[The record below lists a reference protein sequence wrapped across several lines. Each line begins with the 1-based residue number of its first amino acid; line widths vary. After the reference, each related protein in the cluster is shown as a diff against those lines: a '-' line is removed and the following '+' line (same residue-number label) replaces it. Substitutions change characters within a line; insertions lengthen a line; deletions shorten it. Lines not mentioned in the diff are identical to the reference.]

1 MSLRDIV
8 IAIIVLVAGLY
19 ALRRAWIGVLLWTWL
34 STMNPHRY
42 AWGVLATAPIAAFAA
57 GITLLGLAFTKER
70 RSPFIGLPVI
80 IFAFFMGW
88 MTISWLMSRD
98 ISDGYW
104 TWSRSAK
111 IYLMIFVTLALL
123 QTKKHIMA
131 FAWILVGSLAILG
144 AKGGFFTLITL
155 GNYRVWGP
163 PDSFIEGNNEFALA
177 LIMVIPLVYFLQLQ
191 VTQKVRRHTLS
202 MVMLLC
208 AVAALGSYSRG
219 ALVAIIAMGSVFW
232 WRSPKKGEVAVFILI
247 IAIVMIPM
255 LPEQWWGRM
264 DTISDYQADES
275 AMGRINAWGVAWE
288 VALHHFFGGGM
299 SYQYSDYFL
308 RYGKYE
314 TTVRA
319 AHSIYF
325 EILGNHG
332 FIGLFLFLFLW
343 VVTYREAGWLMKN
356 ARNDPNTLWAA
367 QLGAMAQVSLV
378 GYATGG
384 AFLSLGYFD
393 LPYNIM
399 VLVVLTKKWVIS
411 EVWRNLEPRKNMVSN
426 CVN

>member
-8 IAIIVLVAGLY
+8 IAVIVLVAGLY
-19 ALRRAWIGVLLWTWL
+19 ALRRAWTGVLLWTWL

-42 AWGVLATAPIAAFAA
+42 AWGMLSTAPVAAFAA
-57 GITLLGLAFTKER
+57 GITLLGLAITKER

-80 IFAFFMGW
+80 IFAFFVGW

-98 ISDGYW
+98 VADGYW

-123 QTKKHIMA
+123 QTKEHIMA
-131 FAWILVGSLAILG
+131 FAWVLVGSLAILG

-155 GNYRVWGP
+155 GNHRVWGP
-163 PDSFIEGNNEFALA
+163 PDTFIEGNNEFALA
-177 LIMVIPLVYFLQLQ
+177 LIMIIPLVYFLQLQ
-191 VTQKVRRHTLS
+191 ITRKTWRHILS
-202 MVMLLC
+202 AVMLLC
-208 AVAALGSYSRG
+208 AVSALGSYSRG
-219 ALVAIIAMGSVFW
+219 ALLAIIAMGSVFW
-232 WRSPKKGEVAVFILI
+232 WRSPRKGEVAVFILL
-247 IAIVMIPM
+247 IAVAMIPM
-255 LPEQWWGRM
+255 LPEQWWARM
-264 DTISDYQADES
+264 DTISEYQADES

-288 VALHHFFGGGM
+288 VAMHELFGGGM

-308 RYGKYE
+308 LYGKYE
-314 TTVRA
+314 TIVRA

-332 FIGLFLFLFLW
+332 FIGLFLFLLLW
-343 VVTYREAGWLMKN
+343 MVTYREAGWLMKN
-356 ARNDPNTLWAA
+356 ARDDPNTLWAA

-378 GYATGG
+378 GYASGG

-399 VLVVLTKKWVIS
+399 VLVVLAKKWVTS
-411 EVWRNLEPRKNMVSN
+411 EMWRNVELEKKY
-426 CVN
+426 